1 MSIYLVNE
9 LSSNMIWLLNETD
22 SNILMCLWE
31 ACEYEPPLKFLYV
44 YIYENVL
51 IDLKLDY
58 ESL

>member
-44 YIYENVL
+44 YMYKNVL
-51 IDLKLDY
+51 I
-58 ESL
+58 